1 MVRDTVILGAVSGTT
16 GWRVFR
22 CCVYVGLCLP
32 RRTLATPEARR
43 PRTWSVAS
51 TTNQS
56 DFSSAAF
63 AVHVFCLL
71 ICFVSGSLVN
81 HFLQSQAPRPRLPP
95 RLTPISHLHN
105 LSHPPP

>member
-1 MVRDTVILGAVSGTT
+1 MDALITT
-16 GWRVFR
+16 TCSPVFR
-22 CCVYVGLCLP
+22 CGVYVGLCLP

-63 AVHVFCLL
+63 AVHVFCFL
-71 ICFVSGSLVN
+71 ICFVSGSLVY
-81 HFLQSQAPRPRLPP
+81 HFHQSDPPRSALPLRLSPTTPPAIHPLPP
-95 RLTPISHLHN
+95 PPPLTP
-105 LSHPPP
+105 